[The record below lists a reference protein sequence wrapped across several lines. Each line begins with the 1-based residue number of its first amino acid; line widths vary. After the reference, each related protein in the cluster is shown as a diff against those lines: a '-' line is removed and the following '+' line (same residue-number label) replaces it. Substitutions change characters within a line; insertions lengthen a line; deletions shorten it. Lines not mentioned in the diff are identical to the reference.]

1 MNSTSCELLGED
13 YILRQRKDTQLPPIR
28 KRIIICCDGTW
39 QSAVSGKKNIPSNV
53 TRLCR
58 SLNSVGTDED
68 GNKWQQVVWYDS
80 GVGTTSLILGDAI
93 EGAIGKGLEGNV
105 IEAYNFCV
113 LNYNPGDKI
122 MCFGFS
128 RGAYTARTIAGL
140 ISDIGICHK
149 RDLNKFPDLWAVYKN
164 IKPGKRFHRSEEWF
178 DWIWG
183 KADEHQGAKGEFVY
197 EKPPQGD
204 WAQEGSRE
212 VEVVG
217 VYDTVGSLGMPEVL
231 GIKLRSSDGWHN
243 VGLSPNIKNAFQA
256 LALDEHRNAFSPA
269 VWYLPNKTATLEEVE
284 ARKQE
289 EMLAER
295 KYWRT
300 LKQAKDLKAC
310 GKATDQ
316 DVNDA
321 AHEVNEAA
329 RAWNKSSRRRV
340 KFQNRL
346 ELHPNLKQVWF
357 PGYHINIGGGSD
369 GTLKNEGDM
378 EEMSNIVFSWMLDQ
392 VDEFLSVDESFI
404 IDQINEREKVL
415 VQLNQQL
422 DKWDA
427 KITAQ
432 QTESWSDWAWRR
444 AKETASALRHPLTPT
459 TAPAYKKRRS
469 YGWGVGD
476 MKDSFTPM
484 YWANGS
490 KKRTPGA
497 YDIAEDGKPLG
508 NTFEFIHPVVNF
520 RVTQFEKMN
529 QADSTHP
536 IYKPVDPSP
545 DMRYARRKMKDAQG
559 NPFFEYDI
567 GSSKRPLP
575 EWKLGGLDSYERLA
589 IAGDAAYDYV
599 DNLDEQLKT
608 GVRTVRRPAG
618 PRQEETTEPRS
629 SQGFTDGGLRP
640 LMERNPRGMTTVTS
654 IHEAQD
660 QQNQGIGFHFDSHH
674 ERYQSRATESTVLV
688 SKFSDVKVSSQEILY
703 D

>member
-13 YILRQRKDTQLPPIR
+13 YILRQRKDTKLPPIR

-58 SLNSVGTDED
+58 SLNSIGTDENGD
-68 GNKWQQVVWYDS
+68 KWQQIVWYDS
-80 GVGTTSLILGDAI
+80 GVGTTALPMGDAI

-164 IKPGKRFHRSEEWF
+164 IKHGKHEN
-178 DWIWG
+178 
-183 KADEHQGAKGEFVY
+183 QGAKGDFVY
-197 EKPPQGD
+197 QKPPQGD

-231 GIKLRSSDGWHN
+231 GIKLPSNDGWHN

-269 VWYLPNKTATLEEVE
+269 VWYLSNKTATLEEVE

-289 EMLAER
+289 ETLAEK
-295 KYWRT
+295 KYWKL

-310 GKATDQ
+310 GKATDK

-321 AHEVNEAA
+321 AHEVNQAA
-329 RAWNKSSRRRV
+329 RAWNKASRRRV

-346 ELHPNLKQVWF
+346 ELHPTLKQVWF
-357 PGYHINIGGGSD
+357 PGYHINVGGGSSE
-369 GTLKNEGDM
+369 TLANKGDM

-392 VDEFLSVDESFI
+392 VDEFLSVDEGFI
-404 IDQINEREKVL
+404 IDEQNDREQKFF
-415 VQLNQQL
+415 QLNQIL
-422 DKWDA
+422 ENYDA
-427 KITAQ
+427 RITIQ
-432 QTESWSDWAWRR
+432 KTESWGYWAWRH
-444 AKETASALRHPLTPT
+444 AKSTVSAIAHPLTPT
-459 TAPAYKKRRS
+459 NEPAYKKRRV
-469 YGWGVGD
+469 YGWGVGE
-476 MKDSFTPM
+476 MEDSFTPM

-497 YDIAEDGKPLG
+497 YDIAENGKPLG
-508 NTFEFIHPVVNF
+508 DTFEFIHPVVNF
-520 RVTQFEKMN
+520 RVEQFKKMN
-529 QADSTHP
+529 QKDSKHP
-536 IYKPVDPSP
+536 IYKPIDSSP
-545 DMRYARRKMKDAQG
+545 NMTYSRREMVDAQG

-567 GSSKRPLP
+567 GFSKRPLP

-589 IAGDAAYDYV
+589 ISGDEAYNYV
-599 DNLDEQLKT
+599 DDLDDRLKT
-608 GVRTVRRPAG
+608 GVRTVRRPPG
-618 PRQEETTEPRS
+618 PRTKKVPTEQPLGES
-629 SQGFTDGGLRP
+629 FTDGGLQP
-640 LMERNPRGMTTVTS
+640 MIETKPWGETTVTPINNS
-654 IHEAQD
+654 GASYSHTTTFD
-660 QQNQGIGFHFDSHH
+660 YDLQQGFSQSH
-674 ERYQSRATESTVLV
+674 TIESKTFVTKV
-688 SKFSDVKVSSQEILY
+688 SDVTISSQEVF
-703 D
+703 